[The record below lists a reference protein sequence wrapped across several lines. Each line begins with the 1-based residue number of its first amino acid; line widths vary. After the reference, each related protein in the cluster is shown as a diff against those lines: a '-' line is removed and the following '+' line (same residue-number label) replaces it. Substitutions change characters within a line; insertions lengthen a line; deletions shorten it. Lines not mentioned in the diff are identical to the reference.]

1 MSKRAIQTFTHSP
14 VAHVVEVEVVD
25 FDNRNLSF
33 IVFGEEDPN
42 VVTVKLDGY
51 VRTLSRACHIEG
63 LERLLEAI
71 RNVPAQPKGG

>member
-14 VAHVVEVEVVD
+14 IDHVVEVEVVD
-25 FDNRNLSF
+25 YDNRNLSF
-33 IVFGEEDPN
+33 TVFGEEDPN
-42 VVTVKLDGY
+42 VVTVKLGGY
-51 VRTLSRACHIEG
+51 VATLSRACHIEG

>member
-1 MSKRAIQTFTHSP
+1 MPRAIKTFQHSP
-14 VAHVVEVEVVD
+14 IDHVVEVEVVD

-42 VVTVKLDGY
+42 IVTVKLDGY
-51 VRTLSRACHIEG
+51 VRTLSRAAHVEG

-71 RNVPAQPKGG
+71 KTVPAQPKGST